1 MSEIIVSC
9 ETCGGAGWVSGGGR
23 CTTCLGRGRQRCVR
37 LPLVNPTPAP
47 VEDDARYRA
56 GFNAGCAIYAFVF
69 VAQDNPPPYTGSVDA
84 ALSLVPR
91 NALVEML
98 FDGWRAYAEVN
109 PDMPENTGEGVAAT
123 PALALC
129 IAALR
134 AREGV

>member
-1 MSEIIVSC
+1 M
-9 ETCGGAGWVSGGGR
+9 
-23 CTTCLGRGRQRCVR
+23 TTFRGQ
-37 LPLVNPTPAP
+37 
-47 VEDDARYRA
+47 
-56 GFNAGCAIYAFVF
+56 
-69 VAQDNPPPYTGSVDA
+69 GSHVYN
-84 ALSLVPR
+84 SQ
-91 NALVEML
+91 ML

>member
-1 MSEIIVSC
+1 M
-9 ETCGGAGWVSGGGR
+9 G
-23 CTTCLGRGRQRCVR
+23 
-37 LPLVNPTPAP
+37 
-47 VEDDARYRA
+47 
-56 GFNAGCAIYAFVF
+56 
-69 VAQDNPPPYTGSVDA
+69 A

-134 AREGV
+134 AREDRNAE